1 MQCKKLVPSISIYL
15 QGESQ
20 QYDQNYY
27 IKEERTCDDAS
38 CLCWHTNVTHV
49 THQFSEFSVFSIFR
63 SFSKTDDAS
72 EATVACQIVTF
83 FVKS

>member
-1 MQCKKLVPSISIYL
+1 MLCKKLVPSISIYL

-49 THQFSEFSVFSIFR
+49 THQFSEFQYFQFSVRFP
-63 SFSKTDDAS
+63 KLMML
-72 EATVACQIVTF
+72 
-83 FVKS
+83 VKQLLLPVRLSHFL